1 MDEKLLLRRDGT
13 SVYITQDL
21 GLAKKKYDDYRM
33 DESIYVVGDEQ
44 NYHFKVLKLIAQ
56 KLTIP
61 NADNIFHL
69 NYGMVDLPTGRMKSR
84 EGTVVDADDLI
95 AEMETVS
102 SKHTQELGKVKDFS
116 EKELEELYSTLGLG
130 ALKFYL
136 LRVDPKKRM
145 VFNPEE
151 SVDFHGFTGPFIQY
165 TYARIKSILRKDAP
179 KGSSVGN
186 DLLPLE
192 KELLID
198 LERFSSII
206 DQASQE
212 MNPGVV
218 ANYIY
223 HLAKLFNSFYAE
235 HRVVTAETEVKK
247 ELRLQICQVTANVI
261 KSGMGSFGDS
271 CS

>member
-1 MDEKLLLRRDGT
+1 
-13 SVYITQDL
+13 
-21 GLAKKKYDDYRM
+21 M

-44 NYHFKVLKLIAQ
+44 NYHFKVLKLIAR

-102 SKHTQELGKVKDFS
+102 AKHTQELGKVKDFS
-116 EKELEELYSTLGLG
+116 EKELAELYSTLGLG

-165 TYARIKSILRKDAP
+165 TYARIQSILRKDAP
-179 KGSSVGN
+179 KGGQVGN
-186 DLLPLE
+186 GLLTLE

-198 LERFSSII
+198 LERYPSII

-218 ANYIY
+218 ANYVY

-235 HRVVTAETEVKK
+235 HKVIGAESPEKQ
-247 ELRLQICQVTANVI
+247 ELRLQICQLTANII
-261 KSGMGSFGDS
+261 KSAMGLLGISVPERM
-271 CS
+271 